1 MKLYTRVWYL
11 AAVAVLLLSSCAKEE
26 TESFDRFENQAL
38 EAWMHQHRPELVKN
52 YQSDGGYYVDVLE
65 AGDMNAAP
73 ISDTV
78 CWVSFDFSGRDLSGN
93 IILTRSA
100 AEAHQVGSF
109 TKYTHYVPYYR
120 YCGESYAMSSG
131 QIEGHLPG
139 HAQHPCIWTPTY
151 AAGAAWI
158 RRSGFAR
165 VRRWCSTC
173 LRVSWVRAV
182 SRATAATRA
191 RTTTTR
197 PSSSMRSA
205 PSSLR

>member
-131 QIEGHLPG
+131 QIEGTYLAMRNTLHLDPD
-139 HAQHPCIWTPTY
+139 Y
-151 AAGAAWI
+151 AAARGLDTEI
-158 RRSGFAR
+158 R
-165 VRRWCSTC
+165 
-173 LRVSWVRAV
+173 LREG
-182 SRATAATRA
+182 
-191 RTTTTR
+191 
-197 PSSSMRSA
+197 
-205 PSSLR
+205 L